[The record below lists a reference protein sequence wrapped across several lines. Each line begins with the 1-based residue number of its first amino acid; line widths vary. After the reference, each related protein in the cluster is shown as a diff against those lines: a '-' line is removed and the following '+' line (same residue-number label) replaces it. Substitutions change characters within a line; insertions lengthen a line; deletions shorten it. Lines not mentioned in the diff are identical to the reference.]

1 MGIFVHYLRVS
12 HWRSQT
18 KEMSIMPGI
27 VEFPQIV
34 QDALQQFGD
43 LLANEP
49 QRRHLAE
56 YLTGLLVA
64 ERKTVLGIHSEF
76 AQAADQSCLNR
87 FLTEVAWNPTTFN
100 ERRLD
105 ILQEDPDTRYH
116 DQGVI
121 PIDNVLIDHEGQ
133 LIEDAGWFWDHADQR
148 NKIAHDYIFAHYV
161 CSSGKHYPLDFK
173 RFRKQDQ
180 CQERA
185 EPFCNHTQ
193 LVMQLIDGVCAHAI
207 PGTFTWDS
215 YFSNAD
221 IMNHVHGKQ
230 DRCGQPRAYVGD
242 LKFNRKVVWK
252 GQTLKVSELAAQ
264 IPVDDRKELR
274 RGERRQWYFTVTV
287 RIPDVHHK
295 VRIVI
300 LWNHKQDGE
309 ARKILVTNR
318 IQWEVTRIVR
328 VYRERWT
335 GTETFH
341 RDGKQQL
348 GMGDCQLRDGQGQ
361 TRHMYLVMLAYS
373 LLMRQLRQGRA
384 REWALC
390 RLTTIGEACRA
401 VLRETLRTTL
411 SWAIDQVVDKSQ
423 KREHVIMCLGLA

>member
-1 MGIFVHYLRVS
+1 
-12 HWRSQT
+12 
-18 KEMSIMPGI
+18 MPGI
-27 VEFPQIV
+27 VAFPQIV
-34 QDALQQFGD
+34 QDALQRFGD

-49 QRRHLAE
+49 QRRHLGE

-64 ERKTVLGIHSEF
+64 QRKTVLGIHSEF
-76 AQAADQSCLNR
+76 AEAADQSCLNR
-87 FLTEVAWNPTTFN
+87 FLTEVDWKPTIFN
-100 ERRLD
+100 ERRLQV
-105 ILQEDPDTRYH
+105 LQEDPDTRYH

-148 NKIAHDYIFAHYV
+148 NKIAHDYIFVNYV
-161 CSSGKHYPLDFK
+161 CSSGKHFPLEFK
-173 RFRKQDQ
+173 RFRKQAQ
-180 CQERA
+180 CQEA
-185 EPFCNHTQ
+185 AVPFCSHTQ
-193 LVMQLIDGVCAHAI
+193 LVMQLIDGVCDHHI

-215 YFSNAD
+215 YFSNAE
-221 IMNHVHGKQ
+221 IMNHVHRKL
-230 DRCGQPRAYVGD
+230 DHRGQARAYVGD

-264 IPVDDRKELR
+264 IAVADRKELR
-274 RGERRQWYFTVTV
+274 RGDQRQWYFTVTV
-287 RIPDVHHK
+287 RIPDVQHK

-411 SWAIDQVVDKSQ
+411 SWAIDQVVEKSQ

>member
-1 MGIFVHYLRVS
+1 
-12 HWRSQT
+12 
-18 KEMSIMPGI
+18 MPGI

-34 QDALQQFGD
+34 QEALQQFGD

-49 QRRHLAE
+49 QRRHLGE

-87 FLTEVAWNPTTFN
+87 FLTEVDWNPTAFN

-105 ILQEDPDTRYH
+105 VLQEDPDTRYH

-121 PIDNVLIDHEGQ
+121 PIDNVLIDHDGK
-133 LIEDAGWFWDHADQR
+133 LIEDAGWFWDHAEQR
-148 NKIAHDYIFAHYV
+148 NKIAHDYIFANYV
-161 CSSGKHYPLDFK
+161 CSSGKHFPLNFK
-173 RFRKQDQ
+173 RFRKQAQ
-180 CQERA
+180 CQERV

-193 LVMQLIDGVCAHAI
+193 LVIQLIDWVCAHNI

-242 LKFNRKVVWK
+242 LKFNRKVVWQ

-274 RGERRQWYFTVTV
+274 RGDRRQWYFTVTV